1 MTLKFL
7 KLAFKNVTRNL
18 RRTIITGLIMAFGVI
33 CLILAGGFMRYSFW
47 GLGENA
53 IRGQYGHLQIFNPEF
68 LEQEEDKPL
77 QFGIDR
83 SDSLIGIIQ
92 SARSVQFAMPR
103 IEFMGLL
110 SNGEKSEAFIGEA
123 IEPQPERRLSESRIR
138 MDQGNHLGEDT
149 SEVEEDEV
157 ILAAGLAKSLK
168 ANLGDY
174 LTLMVTTTTG
184 ALNAVDVKL
193 VGVFSTG
200 VPELDA
206 RLLKVKLATAQRLLV
221 TDRVTKIVVVLKETA
236 LTDAAAEQIS
246 ALLPNY
252 KVKRWH
258 ELDTFYQ
265 AVVKLYNTI
274 FGFMGILIFVIVLLA
289 SSNTM
294 MMSIFER
301 TREIGTLMAIGSS
314 GKRVLGNFLLEGLVI
329 GAIASASGLLL
340 GFLLS
345 FLINHAGIMMPP
357 PPGSTFGYPLNVHY
371 VASIYVGSY
380 IFMVVTAVIST
391 LIPASKAARM
401 KIVDAL
407 GHI

>member
-1 MTLKFL
+1 MKLKFL

-77 QFGIDR
+77 QFGIER

-92 SARSVQFAMPR
+92 SVRSVQFSMPR

-138 MDQGNHLGEDT
+138 MDQGYHLGEAT

-206 RLLKVKLATAQRLLV
+206 RLLKVKLATAQNLLV

-236 LTDAAAEQIS
+236 MTDAAAEQIS

-371 VASIYVGSY
+371 VASIYIGSY